1 MLTNLR
7 SRVQSIYLSII
18 SSIAFYPALLS
29 IFFFLLSLVMLSLE
43 TSEIT
48 NFLIDRANFLVISD
62 ADTARS
68 ILGTLIGGILS
79 LMVFSFSMVMI
90 LLNQASSNFSPR
102 LLPGLISD
110 KSNQL
115 VLGIYLGTIIYNI
128 IVLISIVSDSD
139 KYTINGLSILIGIV
153 LGVVCLV
160 MFVYFIHSISIGIQ
174 INNILDKIYTQA
186 TDRLKDLIEEQEENK
201 IEASYTLGNYNT
213 FICSKAI
220 YYQGL
225 DVEGILTAMFQL
237 KVNVRLAPFKGK
249 YVLPNTVIFT
259 YDKELTDEEVQRLNG
274 YIIYSNSH
282 QAADN
287 YVLRIKQITE
297 VGVKAMSPGIN
308 DPGTAVMT
316 VDYLTEILALRM
328 QLNDREIH
336 SKGES
341 EYVIELNTVNFGDLL
356 YQMLAAYRQ
365 YCKHDIIL
373 MEKLILMLKYL
384 LSQPAFDEDY
394 YGHISEQLEII
405 KQDYTAN
412 IENETDRNMLDMLVE
427 KDMFNNR
434 KKKEHS

>member
-174 INNILDKIYTQA
+174 INNI
-186 TDRLKDLIEEQEENK
+186 R
-201 IEASYTLGNYNT
+201 
-213 FICSKAI
+213 C
-220 YYQGL
+220 
-225 DVEGILTAMFQL
+225 V
-237 KVNVRLAPFKGK
+237 
-249 YVLPNTVIFT
+249 
-259 YDKELTDEEVQRLNG
+259 
-274 YIIYSNSH
+274 
-282 QAADN
+282 
-287 YVLRIKQITE
+287 
-297 VGVKAMSPGIN
+297 
-308 DPGTAVMT
+308 
-316 VDYLTEILALRM
+316 
-328 QLNDREIH
+328 
-336 SKGES
+336 
-341 EYVIELNTVNFGDLL
+341 
-356 YQMLAAYRQ
+356 
-365 YCKHDIIL
+365 
-373 MEKLILMLKYL
+373 
-384 LSQPAFDEDY
+384 
-394 YGHISEQLEII
+394 
-405 KQDYTAN
+405 
-412 IENETDRNMLDMLVE
+412 
-427 KDMFNNR
+427 
-434 KKKEHS
+434 